1 MKTEKKLG
9 IWMDH
14 AHAHL
19 MEYGGTIVTKTVTSD
34 STHEEKEKTLQKGE
48 SMMFNKEQQQE
59 AQYYKVLGESIK
71 DYDAVI
77 FTSQSAATYGAKF
90 CQEDLLANKNM
101 PILAIGLATQ
111 KTLQKFNLSSSI
123 PPTFRQP
130 PSSDDPSSISTS
142 Q

>member
-71 DYDAVI
+71 DYDAVLL
-77 FTSQSAATYGAKF
+77 FGPTNAKTELLNILKADLRF
-90 CQEDLLANKNM
+90 SKIKIDVRPADKMTENQEHAFVREYFSKH
-101 PILAIGLATQ
+101 
-111 KTLQKFNLSSSI
+111 
-123 PPTFRQP
+123 
-130 PSSDDPSSISTS
+130 
-142 Q
+142 